1 MQDIVHFLNGIKAQ
15 EVEEK
20 ERVYGRIILDRLHE
34 MTLEEVETALEVV
47 ERAMVARTPLDIK
60 KIFNPVNR
68 QQVPNKKRAAYLQ
81 RRRQRFEKLWD
92 CIPGAFIPS
101 FFVLLIVSFQKEF
114 SR

>member
-34 MTLEEVETALEVV
+34 MTLEEV